1 MYFSAVY
8 CFRINKN
15 INDPLANLYLVL
27 IFLLRCTMK
36 NMNKMSYF
44 SLVAV
49 TLGLGIGLSQT
60 AYAAGYGQKLCQSN
74 DNYTCY
80 KVQKGET
87 WASLFSDAQEEDT
100 VRRINRM
107 NVELSRGMIIAIPKD
122 SSMSVMEASP
132 FPQQIEPSPTSRII
146 FDKSDL
152 AWGAYDPNGNLVKWG
167 PAAGGK
173 DYCADVGRS
182 CKTVTGTFTVY
193 SKRGEG
199 CSSSKYPIGKGGAPM
214 PYCMFFH
221 GGYALHGSP
230 TVPGYHASHGC
241 VRLFNEDAEWLNEQ
255 FVDVGR
261 TKVTVRY

>member
-1 MYFSAVY
+1 
-8 CFRINKN
+8 
-15 INDPLANLYLVL
+15 
-27 IFLLRCTMK
+27 MK
-36 NMNKMSYF
+36 KAHYF
-44 SLVAV
+44 SLMAV
-49 TLGLGIGLSQT
+49 IFGLGIGISQS
-60 AYAAGYGQKLCQSN
+60 AYAGYGQKLCKSN
-74 DNYTCY
+74 DNYTCH

-87 WASLFSDAQEEDT
+87 WASLFPDAEEEDT
-100 VRRINRM
+100 ARRINRM
-107 NVELSRGMIIAIPKD
+107 NIELSRGMIIAIPKD
-122 SSMSVMEASP
+122 GSMSVMEASP
-132 FPQQIEPSPTSRII
+132 FPRQIEPSPTSRII

-173 DYCADVGRS
+173 DYCPDVGRS

-193 SKRGEG
+193 SKRGAG

-241 VRLFNEDAEWLNEQ
+241 VRLFNEDAEWLNQE
-255 FVDVGR
+255 FVDIGS